1 MITVDDIA
9 NKHFRRAL
17 LGYDSEHVDVYLDE
31 IIAQLNSMH
40 KERKEMVD
48 TIEHL
53 TAALAR
59 SGAVESSEETFGE
72 PISPHSLK

>member
-40 KERKEMVD
+40 KERREMAEA
-48 TIEHL
+48 IEHL

-59 SGAVESSEETFGE
+59 SGATKTSEETFGE
-72 PISPHSLK
+72 SVSPHSL